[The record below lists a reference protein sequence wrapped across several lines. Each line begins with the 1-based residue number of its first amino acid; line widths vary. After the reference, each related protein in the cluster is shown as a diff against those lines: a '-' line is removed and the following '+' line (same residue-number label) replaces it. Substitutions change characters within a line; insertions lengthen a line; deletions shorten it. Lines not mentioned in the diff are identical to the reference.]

1 PAMQF
6 DELTQELKDLIFK
19 VLANFYIS
27 PPNKEA
33 VKFKRIGLNR
43 GYNSAI
49 HKMSLEDGRT
59 FAIKI
64 TDHDEDDI
72 VNMLHNREVEFYEW
86 LDQVR
91 SEPSCNQ
98 DDLTYLLR
106 FHGGTKCDKEPGV
119 IILND
124 LSDRV
129 GIQPNYT
136 IGYEPY
142 LVFQLVKQIAAY
154 QSVYLCTNKEVSM
167 GKDLIKYDLPV
178 QKSLPLLDTV
188 KWMTEEEK
196 QYIREWTLPENLF
209 AIHTEIPEGVE
220 GISPVLAHCD
230 LWNGN
235 MIFEDNDGSTDLL
248 AILDWQIFKIGN
260 PLIDIATI
268 IGENMNTEDRRQ
280 YTPEILRL
288 YNDEIEIRKDG
299 FKKAFEMTVEK
310 AEMLLSRAL
319 RWPCIETMFAVV
331 LNPIDDPKDEGQ
343 EMGRL
348 SIRLRELM
356 NDVLGK

>member
-1 PAMQF
+1 MQF

-19 VLANFYIS
+19 VLANYYIS
-27 PPNKEA
+27 PPNKDA

-64 TDHDEDDI
+64 TDHEEDDI
-72 VNMLHNREVEFYEW
+72 VNMLHNREVEFYDW
-86 LDQVR
+86 LDQ
-91 SEPSCNQ
+91 E
-98 DDLTYLLR
+98 DLTHLLR
-106 FHGGTKCDKEPGV
+106 FHGGTRCDKEPGV

-142 LVFQLVKQIAAY
+142 LVFQLVKKIAAY
-154 QSVYLCTNKEVSM
+154 QSVYLCTEKEVSM
-167 GKDLIKYDLPV
+167 GKDLIRYDLPV

-196 QYIREWTLPENLF
+196 RYIREWTLPENLF
-209 AIHTEIPEGVE
+209 AIHTEIPEEVE

-235 MIFEDNDGSTDLL
+235 MIFEDNDGRTDLL
-248 AILDWQIFKIGN
+248 AILDWQIFKI
-260 PLIDIATI
+260 
-268 IGENMNTEDRRQ
+268 DRRQ
-280 YTPEILRL
+280 YTPEILRM
-288 YNDEIEIRKDG
+288 YTDEIEKRKGG
-299 FKKAFEMTVEK
+299 FKKRFEMTVEK
-310 AEMLLSRAL
+310 AQMLLSRAL